1 MNYYL
6 IKKNVKILNFR
17 RIEEKFV
24 EESLNY
30 KYSMI
35 LLRIN
40 NFLKT
45 IIQYLIYF
53 IKYDI
58 KIYVLIIN

>member
-1 MNYYL
+1 MNNYL
-6 IKKNVKILNFR
+6 IKKNVKILNFK

-24 EESLNY
+24 EERLNY